1 MSGVGNL
8 YALLAFGLLWLVLGA
23 FFFVLIRALLVQSRR
38 RRNGER
44 GVWEH
49 GL

>member
-1 MSGVGNL
+1 MGNV
-8 YALLAFGLLWLVLGA
+8 YALLAFGLLWLLLGA
-23 FFFVLIRALLVQSRR
+23 FFFVLIRVLVVQSRR
-38 RRNGER
+38 RRQGER